1 MALELIE
8 YENAPGTEY
17 FEVMT
22 AKTAERNSYAPMNR
36 IYQID
41 RDANIMA
48 GRSHFEMSGGFDFDE
63 YRKAATALN
72 AKLDELPKV
81 DRHTALTIALNK

>member
-1 MALELIE
+1 MLNIIE

-22 AKTAERNSYAPMNR
+22 EKTAIRNSYEPMRR
-36 IYQID
+36 IANIE
-41 RDANIMA
+41 REANIMA